1 MKNGQNVFVSFLEA
15 LKIKHTQE
23 FSDRYVNEH
32 PHKYNLFGISKML
45 SDYGV
50 ENVGTRIAD
59 KVYFLLNGHE
69 VIIPALQFI
78 QSWSGFILLAE
89 TTPNS

>member
-1 MKNGQNVFVSFLEA
+1 
-15 LKIKHTQE
+15 
-23 FSDRYVNEH
+23 
-32 PHKYNLFGISKML
+32 ML

-89 TTPNS
+89 TTPNSGEPDYREHRKKELFDLVNLIGIYPSMNSFRSVIY